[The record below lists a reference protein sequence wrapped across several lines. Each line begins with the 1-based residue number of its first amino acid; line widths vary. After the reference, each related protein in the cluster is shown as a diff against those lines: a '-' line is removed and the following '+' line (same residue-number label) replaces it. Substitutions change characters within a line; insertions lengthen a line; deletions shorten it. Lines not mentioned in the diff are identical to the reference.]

1 MRLSGKSPLNV
12 RSANTSTDTSPVCG
26 DALSP
31 GRCKA
36 KIRKTAAIRSGA
48 LGPLLA
54 AACLFVFLFSSCGKR
69 DGDPRILVFSKTAG
83 YHHSSISAGQNAIVG
98 LGKEHGFAVDT
109 TTNAAYFQ
117 EDSLKKY
124 AAVVF
129 LSTTGDVLNHYQ
141 EADFERYIQ
150 AGGGFA
156 GVHAATD
163 TEYGWG
169 WYGRMV
175 GAYFASHPEQQ
186 EAIVRVTDEK
196 HPATEGLPKEWRRKD
211 EWYNFKNL
219 SKQVKVL
226 LTLDEKSYKGGTN
239 GDNHPVAWYH
249 DFEGGRAFYT
259 ALGHT
264 EESYQDKLFL
274 QHLLAGIEYAIGDN
288 KELDYEKA
296 TSLRVPEEDRFVKNV
311 LTQGKFT
318 EPTEMTILPNL
329 DILVAQRRG
338 ELMFYNQGN
347 GTLTQAGFL
356 DVYHTSSSDANAE
369 EGLMG
374 LAKDPDFAKNNFIY
388 LYYSPA
394 DTSVNRLSRFVF
406 RNGKLDMASEKI
418 VLELYSQRQICCHTG
433 GSIAFGPDKLL
444 YLSTGDNSTPFDEKG
459 QAYTNQGYAPLD
471 DREGHLQ
478 YDARR
483 TSGNTNDLRGKVIR
497 IRVKADGSYEIPA
510 GNLFSR
516 NQAKTRPEIYTMGHR
531 NPYRISVDQKTG
543 FLYWGE
549 VGPDAKNDSLATRGP
564 KGYDEVN
571 QARKAGNFGWPL
583 FVANNYAYH
592 RYNYGSGVSGETFNP
607 ARPVNDSRNNT
618 GIVNLP
624 PAQPAFIWY
633 PYDAS
638 PEFPQVGTGGRN
650 AMAGPVYYTD
660 MFPEKTR
667 YAQYYHGKLFIYDW
681 IRDWIKVITMKENGD
696 FDKMEPFME
705 HEKFAAIMDMEVGPD
720 GKLYIL
726 EYGKGWFTGNPDAAL
741 SRVDYLSGNRPPK
754 ITNLTVD
761 RPSGL
766 LPFTVTATVEV
777 ADPEKDNLKYLWT
790 INGLRKLT
798 DTPQLEHTFTQ
809 AGDYDI
815 MVEVTDTEKAT
826 SGRKAVTVYAGN
838 EQPDVLV
845 ALPGNRSFY
854 FEGTPVR
861 YQVHV
866 NTPGGQVKPQNLYV
880 SAEYVEGKDLAG
892 ASMGHQVASATLV
905 GRTLMESSD
914 CKGCHKIDQK
924 SIGPDYQAVSKRYLK
939 DPKATS
945 HLTNKIIK
953 GGSGVWGE
961 NAMPAHPD
969 LSEADARQ
977 IVSWILSLASPT
989 STKPSLPAKGEV
1001 VPRVEPQRKE
1011 NTVLKLT
1018 ATYTHEGG
1026 PGLKPLMGSSAIQLR
1041 SNRIDVSEFK
1051 QVKGFASKDSAGS
1064 KYLVFPTSEGWI
1076 KETLDL
1082 TDIAF
1087 IDLMAVN
1094 SGYLGTYAVE
1104 VRIGSVNGQRI
1115 GSGRMAFGIEGQI
1128 VSTRIPVRVPL
1139 NLRTTEVYLIC
1150 KEVNGRG
1157 NNRPLLKTVT
1167 FSPQGTNAGTSVV
1180 INQVK

>member
-1 MRLSGKSPLNV
+1 MRLFGKSPLTLRSTNA
-12 RSANTSTDTSPVCG
+12 SANTPPQGET
-26 DALSP
+26 LSP
-31 GRCKA
+31 RWFGA
-36 KIRKTAAIRSGA
+36 EFRKTGA
-48 LGPLLA
+48 LRFGGFSSLLV
-54 AACLFVFLFSSCGKR
+54 AACLFMFLFSSCGKR

-109 TTNAAYFQ
+109 TTNAAYIQ

-175 GAYFASHPEQQ
+175 GAYFASHPDQQ

-196 HPATEGLPKEWRRKD
+196 HPSTEGLPKEWKRKD

-374 LAKDPDFAKNNFIY
+374 LAKDPNFAKNNFIY

-510 GNLFSR
+510 GNLFPR

-592 RYNYGSGVSGETFNP
+592 RYNYGTGVSGETFNP

-761 RPSGL
+761 RQSGL

-854 FEGTPVR
+854 FEGTPVK

-977 IVSWILSLASPT
+977 IVSWILSLASPA

-1001 VPRVEPQRKE
+1001 VPRVEPQKKE

-1026 PGLKPLMGSSAIQLR
+1026 PGLKPLMGSSAVQLR
-1041 SNRIDVSEFK
+1041 SNQVDVSEFK
-1051 QVKGFASKDSAGS
+1051 AVKGFASKDSAGS

-1082 TDIAF
+1082 TDIAS

-1128 VSTRIPVRVPL
+1128 VSTRIPIRVPL

-1167 FSPQGTNAGTSVV
+1167 FSPQGTNAGTSVA
-1180 INQVK
+1180 INQMK

>member
-1 MRLSGKSPLNV
+1 MRLHRKSSLTLGHLSSPA
-12 RSANTSTDTSPVCG
+12 ANQFGLPSERISP
-26 DALSP
+26 
-31 GRCKA
+31 K
-36 KIRKTAAIRSGA
+36 
-48 LGPLLA
+48 LGSRFSSLAFCFLLLTLLA
-54 AACLFVFLFSSCGKR
+54 SCGKR
-69 DGDPRILVFSKTAG
+69 DGDPRILVFSKTSG
-83 YHHSSISAGQNAIVG
+83 YHHSAIDEGNKAIVE
-98 LGKEHGFAVDT
+98 LGNKNGFAVDT
-109 TTNAAYFQ
+109 TTNSGYIQ

-129 LSTTGDVLNHYQ
+129 LNTTGDVLNHYQ

-150 AGGGFA
+150 AGGGFV
-156 GVHAATD
+156 GVHSATD
-163 TEYGWG
+163 TEYDWG
-169 WYGRMV
+169 WYGRLV
-175 GAYFASHPEQQ
+175 GAYFNGHPDQQ
-186 EAIVRVTDEK
+186 EAVVRVTDEQNE
-196 HPATEGLPKEWRRKD
+196 ATEHLPKEWKRKD

-219 SKQVKVL
+219 SKDVKVL

-239 GDNHPVAWYH
+239 GANHPVAWYH
-249 DFEGGRAFYT
+249 DFDGGRAFYT

-264 EESYQDKLFL
+264 EESYQDNLFL
-274 QHLLAGIEYAIGDN
+274 QHLLAGLEYAIGDN

-296 TSLRVPEEDRFVKNV
+296 TALRVPEEDRFVKTV

-338 ELMFYNQGN
+338 ELMYYNQGN
-347 GTLTQAGFL
+347 GSLTQAGFL

-374 LAKDPDFAKNNFIY
+374 LAKDPDFAKNNFIF

-433 GSIAFGPDKLL
+433 GSIAFGPDNLL

-459 QAYTNQGYAPLD
+459 QTYTNQGYAPLD

-497 IRVKADGSYEIPA
+497 IKVKADGSYEIPA
-510 GNLFSR
+510 GNLFPK

-549 VGPDAKNDSLATRGP
+549 VGPDAKTDSLATRGP

-571 QARKAGNFGWPL
+571 QARKAGNYGWPL
-583 FVANNYAYH
+583 FVANNYPYL
-592 RYNYGSGVSGETFNP
+592 RYNYGTGTSGEAFNP
-607 ARPVNDSRNNT
+607 AKPVNDSRNNT
-618 GIVNLP
+618 GLVNLP
-624 PAQPAFIWY
+624 AAQPAFIWY

-638 PEFPQVGTGGRN
+638 PDFPQVGTGGRN

-660 MFPEKTR
+660 MFPENTR

-681 IRDWIKVITMKENGD
+681 IRDWIKVVTMKKNGD

-705 HEKFAAIMDMEVGPD
+705 NEKFAAIMDMEVGPD
-720 GKLYIL
+720 GKIYIL

-761 RPSGL
+761 RQSGL

-777 ADPEKDNLKYLWT
+777 ADPEKDNLRYLWT
-790 INGLRKLT
+790 VNGLKKLT
-798 DTPQLEHTFTQ
+798 DTPQLEHTFTK

-815 MVEVTDTEKAT
+815 RVEVTDTEKAT
-826 SGRKAVTVYAGN
+826 SGSKAVTVYAGN
-838 EQPDVLV
+838 EQPDVVV

-854 FEGTPVR
+854 FEGTPIK

-866 NTPGGQVKPQNLYV
+866 ATPGGQVKPENLFV
-880 SAEYVEGKDLAG
+880 SAEYIEGKDLAG

-905 GRTLMESSD
+905 GRTLMENSD
-914 CKGCHKIDQK
+914 CKGCHKIDEK
-924 SIGPDYQAVSKRYLK
+924 SIGPSYVDVSKRYLK
-939 DPKATS
+939 DGKATS

-953 GGSGVWGE
+953 GGGGVWGE

-969 LSEADARQ
+969 MSEADARQ

-989 STKPSLPAKGEV
+989 STKPSLPAKGEI
-1001 VPRVEPQRKE
+1001 VPRVAEQKKE

-1026 PGLKPLMGSSAIQLR
+1026 TGLKPLVGSNAVQLR
-1041 SNRIDVSEFK
+1041 SNRVDVSEFK
-1051 QVKGFASKDSAGS
+1051 QVKGFTSRDSSGS
-1064 KYLVFPTSEGWI
+1064 KYLVFPASEGWI

-1082 TDIAF
+1082 TDIGS
-1087 IDLMAVN
+1087 IELSAVN

-1104 VRIGSVNGQRI
+1104 VRIGTVNGQKI
-1115 GSGRMAFGIEGQI
+1115 GSGRMAFGPQGQI
-1128 VSTRIPVRVPL
+1128 VSTRIPIQAPL

-1150 KEVNGRG
+1150 KEVTAGG

-1167 FSPQGTNAGTSVV
+1167 FTPQGRSTGSSLAT
-1180 INQVK
+1180 VKVK